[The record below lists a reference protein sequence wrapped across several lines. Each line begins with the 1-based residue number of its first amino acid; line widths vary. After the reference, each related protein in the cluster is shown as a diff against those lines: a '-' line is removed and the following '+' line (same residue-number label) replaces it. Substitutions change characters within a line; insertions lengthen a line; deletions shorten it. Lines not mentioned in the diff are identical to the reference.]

1 MSTWN
6 YQIGF
11 KRYKYKDSTALEEQE
26 ELQYGIVEVYR
37 NDKGE
42 IQAVS
47 EEFQTP
53 FGETYDELI
62 NDLYMM
68 LKDAQDRPVLDLDNQ
83 ETIGFEIEGI
93 YNKEVNE

>member
-11 KRYKYKDSTALEEQE
+11 KRNSREGEYLCSDTV
-26 ELQYGIVEVYR
+26 YGIVEVYR

-93 YNKEVNE
+93 YNRGSK